1 MHGTAFAFAIAYRIQ
16 MGVNMA
22 FDLDK
27 ALGIHAQALSLRAHR
42 AELLANNIAN
52 ADTPNYK
59 AVDIDFKTALANA
72 SSGELP
78 LTISAGKHIQ
88 TVSDNRAHYET
99 LYRMPLQPALDGNTV
114 DTQIE
119 QAEFARNA
127 VQHQASLTF
136 LSGKLNG
143 ILTAIKGQ

>member
-1 MHGTAFAFAIAYRIQ
+1 
-16 MGVNMA
+16 MA

-72 SSGELP
+72 GPGVLP
-78 LTISAGKHIQ
+78 LATSTSHHIQ
-88 TVSDNRAHYET
+88 TTSDNSARYET
-99 LYRMPLQPALDGNTV
+99 LYRVPLQPALDGNTV

>member
-1 MHGTAFAFAIAYRIQ
+1 
-16 MGVNMA
+16 MA

-27 ALGIHAQALSLRAHR
+27 ALGIHAQALTVRAYR
-42 AELLANNIAN
+42 TELLANNIAN

-72 SSGELP
+72 GSGNLP
-78 LTISAGKHIQ
+78 MATSTSKHIQ
-88 TVSDNRAHYET
+88 TTSGNSARYEL
-99 LYRMPLQPALDGNTV
+99 LYRVPLQPALDGNTV
-114 DTQIE
+114 DTQVE

-136 LSGKLNG
+136 LNGRLNG
-143 ILTAIKGQ
+143 LLTAIKGQ

>member
-1 MHGTAFAFAIAYRIQ
+1 
-16 MGVNMA
+16 MA

-27 ALGIHAQALSLRAHR
+27 ALGIHAQALSVRAYR

-78 LTISAGKHIQ
+78 MSTSESNHIQ
-88 TVSDNRAHYET
+88 TTSNNSARYET
-99 LYRMPLQPALDGNTV
+99 LYRVPLQPALDGNTV
-114 DTQIE
+114 DTQVE
-119 QAEFARNA
+119 QSEFARNS

-136 LSGKLNG
+136 LNGRLSGL
-143 ILTAIKGQ
+143 ISAIKGQ

>member
-1 MHGTAFAFAIAYRIQ
+1 
-16 MGVNMA
+16 MA

-78 LTISAGKHIQ
+78 MSTSTSNHIQ
-88 TVSDNRAHYET
+88 TVSGDSARYET
-99 LYRMPLQPALDGNTV
+99 LYRVPLQPALDGNTV
-114 DTQIE
+114 DTQVE
-119 QAEFARNA
+119 QAEFTRNA

>member
-1 MHGTAFAFAIAYRIQ
+1 
-16 MGVNMA
+16 MA

-27 ALGIHAQALSLRAHR
+27 ALGIHPQALSLRAHR

-72 SSGELP
+72 GSGVLP
-78 LTISAGKHIQ
+78 LATSTSHHIQ
-88 TVSDNRAHYET
+88 TASDNSARYET
-99 LYRMPLQPALDGNTV
+99 LYRAPLQPALDGNTV
-114 DTQIE
+114 DTQVE

>member
-1 MHGTAFAFAIAYRIQ
+1 
-16 MGVNMA
+16 MA
-22 FDLDK
+22 FNLDK

-72 SSGELP
+72 GSGSLP
-78 LTISAGKHIQ
+78 LATSTSHHIQ
-88 TVSDNRAHYET
+88 TASGNSARYET
-99 LYRMPLQPALDGNTV
+99 LYRVPLQPALDGNTV

>member
-1 MHGTAFAFAIAYRIQ
+1 
-16 MGVNMA
+16 MA
-22 FDLDK
+22 FNLDK

-59 AVDIDFKTALANA
+59 AVDIDFKTALTNA
-72 SSGELP
+72 GSGVLP
-78 LTISAGKHIQ
+78 LATSTSHHIQ
-88 TVSDNRAHYET
+88 TASDNSARYET
-99 LYRMPLQPALDGNTV
+99 LYRVPLQPALDGNTV
-114 DTQIE
+114 DTQVE